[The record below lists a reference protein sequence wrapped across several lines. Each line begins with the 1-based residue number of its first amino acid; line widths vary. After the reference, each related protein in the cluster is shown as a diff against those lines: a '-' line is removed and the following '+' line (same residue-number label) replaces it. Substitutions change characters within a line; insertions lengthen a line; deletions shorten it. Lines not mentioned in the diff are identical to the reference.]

1 MPNRVTAA
9 ESSAAI
15 PMASSR
21 EPRERS
27 VVILD
32 AETLQV
38 VGFDS
43 VPGAPAPPTR
53 DSGEDVRA
61 E

>member
-9 ESSAAI
+9 DMSAAESTA
-15 PMASSR
+15 PSSWS
-21 EPRERS
+21 RERS

-32 AETLQV
+32 AETLEI

-43 VPGAPAPPTR
+43 VPSRAPTEVECGGGVER
-53 DSGEDVRA
+53 E
-61 E
+61 